1 MRWRHQRLQGT
12 GELHPELLQS
22 PGNSLRQYRGWTF
35 DRSPIAA
42 GSESESWKT
51 YSDPAHERPPGIE
64 SFHQSY
70 TSRQTSQDKRSRA
83 GRSDL
88 APLATI
94 LVKRD
99 RLMKIFQNQHSR
111 GSLRLAG
118 RIRPCRCS
126 RERQYRELSP
136 SIRQKR
142 SRLAE
147 YSAQL
152 S

>member
-1 MRWRHQRLQGT
+1 MRLRRRPLQGN
-12 GELHPELLQS
+12 GGLRPELLES
-22 PGNSLRQYRGWTF
+22 PENSLPQYRAWTF

-42 GSESESWKT
+42 GSESESWRT
-51 YSDPAHERPPGIE
+51 YSDPAHERPRGIE

-111 GSLRLAG
+111 
-118 RIRPCRCS
+118 
-126 RERQYRELSP
+126 
-136 SIRQKR
+136 
-142 SRLAE
+142 
-147 YSAQL
+147 
-152 S
+152 